1 MRVRRRI
8 IILAAVFC
16 ILIVEVCYLKMLPSS
31 FVRIYYTSELK
42 DFSNPPTKEMT
53 VEIDGYEFSY
63 YIPHMLKGNNLKE
76 IENLINGRDLDTIAK
91 VIIIANWVRGK
102 LKYGDQ
108 DCSGDKNIVGDILSS
123 SKNMDL
129 IVLCNIYARLFVIAC
144 QSIDIPARIIELEG
158 HVVPE
163 AFVVRIGKWVMIDP
177 TFGYYISKNNEPLSV
192 VEMIDCYKKGIP
204 LTPNVFAENRGD
216 DPLYSGKDEVYLK
229 KVYLNGYTVIS
240 DQNVDGKKMKDTILK
255 TLRFPIAKM
264 QFVETQSTLIGYK
277 EKMLRYAIVITFA
290 LFVIVSITA
299 FSKDRENT

>member
-1 MRVRRRI
+1 
-8 IILAAVFC
+8 
-16 ILIVEVCYLKMLPSS
+16 MLPSS

-42 DFSNPPTKEMT
+42 DFSNPPTKKMT

-63 YIPHMLKGNNLKE
+63 SIPHKLKGNNLQE
-76 IENLINGRDLDTIAK
+76 IEHLINGRDLDTIGK

-108 DCSGDKNIVGDILSS
+108 ECSDYKYLVGDILSS
-123 SKNMDL
+123 SKNMDF

-163 AFVVRIGKWVMIDP
+163 AFVVGVGKWVMIDP

-192 VEMIDCYKKGIP
+192 VEMIECYKKGMP
-204 LTPNVFAENRGD
+204 LTPNIFAENRRD
-216 DPLYSGKDEVYLK
+216 DALYSGKDEVYLK
-229 KVYLNGYTVIS
+229 KVYLNGYTVVS
-240 DQNVDGKKMKDTILK
+240 DQNVDAKTIKDTILK
-255 TLRFPIAKM
+255 TLRLPIAKM
-264 QFVETQSTLIGYK
+264 QFVEAQSTLIGYK

-290 LFVIVSITA
+290 VFIIVLITA
-299 FSKDRENT
+299 FSKNRENT

>member
-16 ILIVEVCYLKMLPSS
+16 VLIVEVCYLKMLPSS
-31 FVRIYYTSELK
+31 FVRVYYTSELK

-63 YIPHMLKGNNLKE
+63 YIPHKLKGNNLKE
-76 IENLINGRDLDTIAK
+76 IENLIKSRDLGNIGK
-91 VIIIANWVRGK
+91 VIITANWVRGK

-108 DCSGDKNIVGDILSS
+108 DCSGDKNLVGDILSS
-123 SKNMDL
+123 SNNMDL

-163 AFVVRIGKWVMIDP
+163 AFVVGIGKWVMVDP

-192 VEMIDCYKKGIP
+192 VEMINCYKKGIP
-204 LTPNVFAENRGD
+204 FTPNVFAANRGD
-216 DPLYSGKDEVYLK
+216 DALYSEKDEIYLK

-240 DQNVDGKKMKDTILK
+240 DQNVDGKKIKDTILK
-255 TLRFPIAKM
+255 SLRLPIAKM
-264 QFVETQSTLIGYK
+264 QFVEAQSTLIGYK

-290 LFVIVSITA
+290 VFVIVLITA